1 MKRRK
6 KKREFSK
13 MILTV
18 VALATAVIVISSFVL
33 MWRTGDTTPLAYII
47 PGIFTELSAAT
58 GFYYWK
64 AKAENQIKLDTL
76 KREKQLDGMDQPE
89 PDDIKPDPTES
100 EG

>member
-1 MKRRK
+1 MSKHRR

-13 MILTV
+13 VILGV
-18 VALATAVIVISSFVL
+18 VALAAALIVISSFVI

-64 AKAENQIKLDTL
+64 ARAENQIKLDSL
-76 KREKQLDGMDQPE
+76 RRKQQLDEIDQP
-89 PDDIKPDPTES
+89 DNTDQDSAES